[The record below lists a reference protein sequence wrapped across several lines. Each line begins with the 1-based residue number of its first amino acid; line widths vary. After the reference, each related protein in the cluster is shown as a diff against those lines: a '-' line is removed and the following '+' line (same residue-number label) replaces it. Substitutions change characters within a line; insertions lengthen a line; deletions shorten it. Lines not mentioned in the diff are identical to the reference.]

1 MKLLHTGD
9 LHLDS
14 AFSGKGTLLADR
26 RREAQRRLLERIV
39 RLAEEEACDMILIA
53 GDLFDGKYVTPETAE
68 LACRLFGETKRPIVI
83 APGNHDPYVK
93 GSFYQTAELPENVYV
108 FSASELQC
116 FFFEEWNLSVYG
128 YAFLSAAITESPLNQ
143 GAIEPKG
150 EGLRVFCAHA
160 DLTSPVSRY
169 APVTEGDLLQNGFD
183 YAALGH
189 VHNSSEIEEKV
200 DPSIRYCGFAE
211 GRSFDELGE
220 GGVLIVTLEQG
231 EPARVERKCLSETRY
246 LAEEVDLSGCGEAE
260 EIRQRIAQAV
270 SRFDGEK
277 ETHMRLSLVGTADAA
292 LLGDMDRLA
301 EEVKGSLAS
310 LELKDLTVPVA
321 DGNALSKD
329 VTLRGALYKS
339 LYAGLIAEDPA
350 VRRRSALALQIGLAA
365 IDNRKIPERSADQ

>member
-1 MKLLHTGD
+1 M
-9 LHLDS
+9 
-14 AFSGKGTLLADR
+14 
-26 RREAQRRLLERIV
+26 LERIV

-53 GDLFDGKYVTPETAE
+53 GDLFDGKYVTPETAA

-128 YAFLSAAITESPLNQ
+128 YAFLSAALTESPLNQ

-160 DLTSPVSRY
+160 DLTSPISRY
-169 APVTEGDLLQNGFD
+169 APVTEGDLLRGGFD
-183 YAALGH
+183 YVALGH
-189 VHNSSEIEEKV
+189 VHNPSELEAKL

-231 EPARVERKCLSETRY
+231 EPVRVESKSLSETRY

-270 SRFDGEK
+270 ACFAGEK
-277 ETHMRLSLVGTADAA
+277 KTHLRISLIGTADAA
-292 LLGDMDRLA
+292 LLGDVDRLA